1 LISIVIRSIRCI
13 EKEVSGQ
20 MRKAGLPVL
29 VLAATVL
36 CVRFSA
42 GQDSGQDR
50 PHTDTL
56 VKIPAAPNHEFD
68 YAQVMVDGFTRK
80 VYPGDDAHFEL
91 AAGLGDQVS
100 VKVTLVRSGFGEKE
114 WDKNAVLNGSG
125 HVDYIAA
132 LTGTGI
138 FSQWPLVTFTASAHL
153 DVWIDNAL
161 ARTTDFSKG
170 LAPDR
175 DHRVE
180 WRNGNSKVCTTTIN
194 VPVNVTRS
202 YKCNSVTGKIENP

>member
-1 LISIVIRSIRCI
+1 
-13 EKEVSGQ
+13 

-80 VYPGDDAHFEL
+80 VYPGDDAHFAL
-91 AAGLGDQVS
+91 A
-100 VKVTLVRSGFGEKE
+100 
-114 WDKNAVLNGSG
+114 NCP
-125 HVDYIAA
+125 
-132 LTGTGI
+132 GTGGRRDVGARRVAGHGR
-138 FSQWPLVTFTASAHL
+138 SSGSA
-153 DVWIDNAL
+153 
-161 ARTTDFSKG
+161 
-170 LAPDR
+170 APA
-175 DHRVE
+175 
-180 WRNGNSKVCTTTIN
+180 
-194 VPVNVTRS
+194 
-202 YKCNSVTGKIENP
+202 